1 VNATITPESVNSI
14 WSCANYQSK
23 HREVYALTA
32 DMTQLADIVI
42 IAEWVSI
49 ATRPSQIHT
58 KKLANVSIIIFG
70 A

>member
-1 VNATITPESVNSI
+1 VDGTITPKSADSI
-14 WSCANYQSK
+14 WSCANYQAK
-23 HREVYALTA
+23 HREVCVLTE
-32 DMTQLADIVI
+32 DMTQLADIAI

-58 KKLANVSIIIFG
+58 KKLVNVSIIIFG